1 MILFVV
7 VFVIGILSFWV
18 YVKQLSIE
26 DRWLLFTKKVA
37 SQYAKELLAAQ
48 PFPKIPS
55 TTQPF
60 PKVPDE
66 LIDLHI
72 WAENGVVMFDSN
84 DQDHFFAIAYSPNR
98 EPDPLQSNK
107 PKRVYTWRKL
117 QKDWY
122 ALNIDK

>member
-1 MILFVV
+1 MKKLLYALILFVV

-60 PKVPDE
+60 QLCINNQV
-66 LIDLHI
+66 II
-72 WAENGVVMFDSN
+72 
-84 DQDHFFAIAYSPNR
+84 
-98 EPDPLQSNK
+98 NK
-107 PKRVYTWRKL
+107 NYFLTK
-117 QKDWY
+117 
-122 ALNIDK
+122 NITHPPF